1 MVIPFRH
8 IRIYDLYVFRQAG
21 KYPLGLRRSLYAD
34 FPFEGMYGIIR
45 NKQQANTFPSDE
57 TGATDMSLD
66 GIVTRA
72 LVHELQSCVKARIP
86 KIYQPTENE
95 IIMHIR
101 GQGVNGKL
109 LLSAHPSM
117 PRIHW
122 TEQPWAN
129 PQEPP
134 MFCMLLRKYCE
145 GGIIEAI
152 RQVGLERIVEIDIRH
167 RDELGDSAL
176 KKIVLEIMGRHS
188 NLILLDPVTGVIHDG
203 IRHVTPAISSYRIV
217 LPGSD
222 YVSPPSQDKI
232 NPLEESKTA
241 FDALITTSI
250 KADTHSEEKAVA
262 SALLNAYTGLSPLIT
277 REIAFRATKRQA
289 GEWTIFH
296 DMMEQVSRHA
306 YEPNIVLLDDGKA
319 LFSAVELTHA
329 AGDVQTFTSM
339 HLCLETFYREKAS
352 RDLVRQRTTD
362 LNRFLL
368 NEAAKNEKKLLK
380 LRDTLAE
387 ADEADRVRRLG
398 ELLTAL
404 LHAFKRG
411 DKSVDVVDYYEEEQP
426 TISVALDP
434 LLTPNENA
442 QRYFRKYNKLK
453 NSRAV
458 VAEQIQSTET
468 EMNYLASV
476 LQGLESATPADIG
489 EIREELIEQ
498 GYIRE
503 RGLKRGMKKKK
514 KKDIPSILC
523 YTSSEGIP
531 IYVGKNNTQND
542 YVTNRLAMS
551 SDTWL
556 HTKDIPGSHVLIRSQ
571 EFGEATLHEAAVLA
585 AYYSKAKQSSSVP
598 VDYTR
603 VRNVHKPNGAK
614 PGFVIYDGQKTLFVT
629 PDETIVQQMPSM
641 VK

>member
-1 MVIPFRH
+1 
-8 IRIYDLYVFRQAG
+8 
-21 KYPLGLRRSLYAD
+21 
-34 FPFEGMYGIIR
+34 
-45 NKQQANTFPSDE
+45 
-57 TGATDMSLD
+57 MSLD

-72 LVHELQSCVKARIP
+72 LVHELQTCVKARIH
-86 KIYQPTENE
+86 KIYQPTDNE
-95 IIMHIR
+95 LLLHIR
-101 GQGVNGKL
+101 GQGINGKL

-122 TEQPWAN
+122 TEQTWAN

-145 GGIIEAI
+145 GGVIEAI

-167 RDELGDSAL
+167 RDELGDSSF
-176 KKIVLEIMGRHS
+176 KTIVLEIMGRHS
-188 NLILLDPVTGVIHDG
+188 NLILLDPVTGIIHDG
-203 IRHVTPAISSYRIV
+203 IRHVTPAISSHRVV
-217 LPGSD
+217 LPGSL
-222 YVSPPSQDKI
+222 YVSPPSQDKV
-232 NPLEESKTA
+232 NPLDESQASYEAMLAQFTQFHNA
-241 FDALITTSI
+241 DQQDRLNSI
-250 KADTHSEEKAVA
+250 S
-262 SALLNAYTGLSPLIT
+262 SALLNAYTGLSPLLT
-277 REIAFRATKRQA
+277 REIAYRATEQQQSD
-289 GEWTIFH
+289 WSIFEKV
-296 DMMEQVSRHA
+296 MKQVSLHE
-306 YEPNIVLLDDGKA
+306 YEPNIVVTDEGKA
-319 LFSAVELTHA
+319 LFSAIALTQA
-329 AGDVQTFTSM
+329 QGEIQTFASM
-339 HLCLETFYREKAS
+339 HECLDVFYREKAS

-368 NEAAKNEKKLLK
+368 NEMAKNEKKLLK
-380 LRDTLAE
+380 LKDTLKEANE
-387 ADEADRVRRLG
+387 ADLVRRLG
-398 ELLTAL
+398 ELLTAH

-411 DKSVDVVDYYEEEQP
+411 DKSVDVIDYYEEDQP
-426 TISVALDP
+426 TRSIALDH

-453 NSRAV
+453 NSRTIV
-458 VAEQIQSTET
+458 TEQIQSTMT
-468 EMNYLASV
+468 EMEYLASV
-476 LQGLESATPADIG
+476 LQGLESATPNDIG

-514 KKDIPSILC
+514 KNTPSILC

-556 HTKDIPGSHVLIRSQ
+556 HTKDIPGSHVLIRSV

-585 AYYSKAKQSSSVP
+585 AYYSKAKASSSVP

-603 VRNVHKPNGAK
+603 IRNVRKPNGAK

-629 PDETIVQQMPSM
+629 PDESLIQQMPST
-641 VK
+641 VKA

>member
-1 MVIPFRH
+1 
-8 IRIYDLYVFRQAG
+8 
-21 KYPLGLRRSLYAD
+21 
-34 FPFEGMYGIIR
+34 
-45 NKQQANTFPSDE
+45 
-57 TGATDMSLD
+57 MSLD

-72 LVHELQSCVKARIP
+72 LVHELQACIRARIH
-86 KIYQPTENE
+86 KIYQPTDNE
-95 IIMHIR
+95 LIMHIR

-122 TEQPWAN
+122 TEQTWAN

-145 GGIIEAI
+145 GGVIETI
-152 RQVGLERIVEIDIRH
+152 RQVGLERIIEIEVRH
-167 RDELGDSAL
+167 RDELGDSSL

-188 NLILLDPVTGVIHDG
+188 NLILLDPVTGIIHDG
-203 IRHVTPAISSYRIV
+203 IRHVTPAISSHRVV
-217 LPGSD
+217 LPGSA
-222 YVSPPSQDKI
+222 YISPPSQDKV
-232 NPLEESKTA
+232 NPLEQTEAEFNEVLARSAKNEDTNSNSI
-241 FDALITTSI
+241 ALSTI
-250 KADTHSEEKAVA
+250 
-262 SALLNAYTGLSPLIT
+262 LLNAYTGLSPLLAK
-277 REIAFRATKRQA
+277 EIEYRAKVQQDKPWTAFH
-289 GEWTIFH
+289 E
-296 DMMEQVSRHA
+296 MMEQVAKHS
-306 YEPNIVLLDDGKA
+306 YEPNSVILEDGKS
-319 LFSAVELTHA
+319 LFSAISLTQA
-329 AGDVQTFTSM
+329 QGAVQSFTSM
-339 HLCLETFYREKAS
+339 HQCLDAYYQDKAS

-368 NEAAKNEKKLLK
+368 NEVAKNEKKVVK
-380 LRDTLAE
+380 LQETLEEAIE
-387 ADEADRVRRLG
+387 ADLTRRRG
-398 ELLTAL
+398 ELLTAH
-404 LHAFKRG
+404 LHLYKKG
-411 DKSVDVVDYYEEEQP
+411 DKSVEVVDYYDEEQP
-426 TISVALDP
+426 KISIALDP

-453 NSRAV
+453 NSRSIV
-458 VAEQIQSTET
+458 IEQLQATDSEIK
-468 EMNYLASV
+468 YLASV
-476 LQGLESATPADIG
+476 LQGLESATPNDIG

-514 KKDIPSILC
+514 KGSPSILC

-556 HTKDIPGSHVLIRSQ
+556 HTKDIPGSHVLIRSP
-571 EFGEATLHEAAVLA
+571 EFGDATLHEAAMLA
-585 AYYSKAKQSSSVP
+585 AFYSKARASSSVP

-603 VRNVHKPNGAK
+603 IRNVRKPSGAK
-614 PGFVIYDGQKTLFVT
+614 PGFVIYEGQKTLYIT
-629 PDETIVQQMPSM
+629 PDEPFIQQMPST

>member
-1 MVIPFRH
+1 
-8 IRIYDLYVFRQAG
+8 
-21 KYPLGLRRSLYAD
+21 
-34 FPFEGMYGIIR
+34 
-45 NKQQANTFPSDE
+45 
-57 TGATDMSLD
+57 MSLD

-72 LVHELQSCVKARIP
+72 LVHELQACVKARIH
-86 KIYQPTENE
+86 KIYQPTDNE
-95 IIMHIR
+95 LIMHVR

-122 TEQPWAN
+122 TDQPWAN

-145 GGIIEAI
+145 GGVIEAI
-152 RQVGLERIVEIDIRH
+152 RQIGLERIVEIDIRH
-167 RDELGDSAL
+167 RDELGDSSL

-188 NLILLDPVTGVIHDG
+188 NLILLDPITGIIHDG
-203 IRHVTPAISSYRIV
+203 IRHVTPAISSHRVV
-217 LPGSD
+217 LPGSA
-222 YVSPPSQDKI
+222 YVSPPSQDKV
-232 NPLEESKTA
+232 NPLEQSKAA
-241 FDALITTSI
+241 FDTVMATSDD
-250 KADTHSEEKAVA
+250 AAV
-262 SALLNAYTGLSPLIT
+262 SSLLLNAYTGLSPLIT
-277 REIAFRATKRQA
+277 REIAYRANEQRDQA
-289 GEWTIFH
+289 WTIFH
-296 DMMEQVSRHA
+296 RVMEQVA
-306 YEPNIVLLDDGKA
+306 ANTYEANLVLTDDGKA
-319 LFSAVELTHA
+319 LFSAIKLTHA
-329 AGDVQTFTSM
+329 QGEIQTFATM
-339 HLCLETFYREKAS
+339 NQCLEIYYRDKAS

-368 NEAAKNEKKLLK
+368 NEIAKNEKKQLK
-380 LRDTLAE
+380 LSDTLVE
-387 ADEADRVRRLG
+387 ADEAYLIRRMG
-398 ELLTAL
+398 ELLTAH

-426 TISVALDP
+426 TISIALDP

-453 NSRAV
+453 NSRAI
-458 VAEQIQSTET
+458 VAEQMQATET
-468 EMNYLASV
+468 EIQYLASV

-503 RGLKRGMKKKK
+503 RGIKRGTKKK
-514 KKDIPSILC
+514 KKDTPAILC
-523 YTSSEGIP
+523 YTSSEGIL

-556 HTKDIPGSHVLIRSQ
+556 HTKDIPGSHVLIRGQ
-571 EFGEATLHEAAVLA
+571 EYGDATLQEAAVLA
-585 AYYSKAKQSSSVP
+585 AYYSKARESSSVP

-603 VRNVHKPNGAK
+603 VRNVRKPNGAK

-629 PDETIVQQMPSM
+629 PDEAMIQQMPST

>member
-1 MVIPFRH
+1 
-8 IRIYDLYVFRQAG
+8 
-21 KYPLGLRRSLYAD
+21 
-34 FPFEGMYGIIR
+34 
-45 NKQQANTFPSDE
+45 
-57 TGATDMSLD
+57 MSLD

-72 LVHELQSCVKARIP
+72 LVHELQACVKARIH
-86 KIYQPTENE
+86 KIYQPTDNE
-95 IIMHIR
+95 LIMHVR

-122 TEQPWAN
+122 TDQPWAN

-145 GGIIEAI
+145 GGVIEAI
-152 RQVGLERIVEIDIRH
+152 RQIGLERIVEIDIRH
-167 RDELGDSAL
+167 RDELGDSSL

-188 NLILLDPVTGVIHDG
+188 NLILLDPITGIIHDG
-203 IRHVTPAISSYRIV
+203 IRHVTPAISSHRVV
-217 LPGSD
+217 LPGSA
-222 YVSPPSQDKI
+222 YVSPPSQDKV
-232 NPLEESKTA
+232 NPLEQSKAA
-241 FDALITTSI
+241 FDT
-250 KADTHSEEKAVA
+250 VMA
-262 SALLNAYTGLSPLIT
+262 SKDDSTVSSLLLNAYTGLSPLIT
-277 REIAFRATKRQA
+277 REIAYRANEQRDQA
-289 GEWTIFH
+289 WTIFH
-296 DMMEQVSRHA
+296 RVMEQVAANS
-306 YEPNIVLLDDGKA
+306 YEPNLVLTDDGKA
-319 LFSAVELTHA
+319 LFSAIKLTHA
-329 AGDVQTFTSM
+329 QGEIQAFATMNQ
-339 HLCLETFYREKAS
+339 CLEIYYRDKAS

-368 NEAAKNEKKLLK
+368 NEMAKNEKKQLK
-380 LRDTLAE
+380 LSDTLAE
-387 ADEADRVRRLG
+387 ADEADLVRRMG
-398 ELLTAL
+398 ELLTAH

-426 TISVALDP
+426 TISIALDP

-453 NSRAV
+453 NSRAI
-458 VAEQIQSTET
+458 VAEQMQATET
-468 EMNYLASV
+468 EIQYLASV

-503 RGLKRGMKKKK
+503 RGIKRGTKKK
-514 KKDIPSILC
+514 KKDTPAILC

-556 HTKDIPGSHVLIRSQ
+556 HTKDIPGSHVLIRGQ
-571 EFGEATLHEAAVLA
+571 EYGDATLQEAAVLA
-585 AYYSKAKQSSSVP
+585 AYYSKARESSSVP

-603 VRNVHKPNGAK
+603 VRNVRKPNGAK

-629 PDETIVQQMPSM
+629 PDEAMIQQMPST

>member
-1 MVIPFRH
+1 
-8 IRIYDLYVFRQAG
+8 
-21 KYPLGLRRSLYAD
+21 
-34 FPFEGMYGIIR
+34 
-45 NKQQANTFPSDE
+45 
-57 TGATDMSLD
+57 MSLD

-72 LVHELQSCVKARIP
+72 LVHELQACVKARIH
-86 KIYQPTENE
+86 KIYQPTDNE
-95 IIMHIR
+95 LIMHVR

-122 TEQPWAN
+122 TDQPWAN

-145 GGIIEAI
+145 GGVIEAI

-167 RDELGDSAL
+167 RDELGDSSL

-188 NLILLDPVTGVIHDG
+188 NLILLDPITGIIHDG
-203 IRHVTPAISSYRIV
+203 IRHVTPAISSHRVV
-217 LPGSD
+217 LPGSA
-222 YVSPPSQDKI
+222 YVSPPSQDKV
-232 NPLEESKTA
+232 NPLEQSKAA
-241 FDALITTSI
+241 FDTVMATSDD
-250 KADTHSEEKAVA
+250 AAV
-262 SALLNAYTGLSPLIT
+262 SSLLLNAYTGLSPLIT
-277 REIAFRATKRQA
+277 REIAYRANEQRDQA
-289 GEWTIFH
+289 WTIFH
-296 DMMEQVSRHA
+296 RVMEQVASNA
-306 YEPNIVLLDDGKA
+306 FEANLVLTDDGKA
-319 LFSAVELTHA
+319 LFSAIKLTHA
-329 AGDVQTFTSM
+329 QGEIQTFATM
-339 HLCLETFYREKAS
+339 NQCLEIYYRDKAS

-368 NEAAKNEKKLLK
+368 NEIAKNEKKQLK
-380 LRDTLAE
+380 LSDTLVE
-387 ADEADRVRRLG
+387 ADEADLIRRMG
-398 ELLTAL
+398 ELLTAH

-426 TISVALDP
+426 TISIALDP

-453 NSRAV
+453 NSRAI
-458 VAEQIQSTET
+458 VAEQMQATET
-468 EMNYLASV
+468 EIQYLASV
-476 LQGLESATPADIG
+476 QQGLESATPADIG

-503 RGLKRGMKKKK
+503 RGIKRGTKKK
-514 KKDIPSILC
+514 KKDTPAILC

-556 HTKDIPGSHVLIRSQ
+556 HTKDIPGSHVLIRGQ
-571 EFGEATLHEAAVLA
+571 EYGDATLQEAAVLA
-585 AYYSKAKQSSSVP
+585 AYYSKARESSSVP

-603 VRNVHKPNGAK
+603 VRNVRKPNGAK

-629 PDETIVQQMPSM
+629 PDEAMIQQMPST

>member
-1 MVIPFRH
+1 
-8 IRIYDLYVFRQAG
+8 
-21 KYPLGLRRSLYAD
+21 
-34 FPFEGMYGIIR
+34 
-45 NKQQANTFPSDE
+45 
-57 TGATDMSLD
+57 MSLD

-72 LVHELQSCVKARIP
+72 LVHELQACVKARIH
-86 KIYQPTENE
+86 KIYQPTDNE
-95 IIMHIR
+95 LIMHVR

-122 TEQPWAN
+122 TDQPWAN

-145 GGIIEAI
+145 GGVIEAI
-152 RQVGLERIVEIDIRH
+152 RQIGLERIVEIDIRH
-167 RDELGDSAL
+167 RDELGDSSL

-188 NLILLDPVTGVIHDG
+188 NLILLDPITGIIHDG
-203 IRHVTPAISSYRIV
+203 IRHVTPAISSHRVV
-217 LPGSD
+217 LPGSA
-222 YVSPPSQDKI
+222 YVSPPSQDKV
-232 NPLEESKTA
+232 NPLEQSKAA
-241 FDALITTSI
+241 FDTVMATSDD
-250 KADTHSEEKAVA
+250 AAV
-262 SALLNAYTGLSPLIT
+262 SSLLLNAYTGLSPLIT
-277 REIAFRATKRQA
+277 REIAYRANEQRDQA
-289 GEWTIFH
+289 WTIFH
-296 DMMEQVSRHA
+296 RVMEQVAANS
-306 YEPNIVLLDDGKA
+306 YEPNLVLTDDGKA
-319 LFSAVELTHA
+319 LFSAIKLTHA
-329 AGDVQTFTSM
+329 QGEIQTFATM
-339 HLCLETFYREKAS
+339 NQCLEIYYRDKAS

-368 NEAAKNEKKLLK
+368 NEIAKNEKKQLK
-380 LRDTLAE
+380 LSDTLVE
-387 ADEADRVRRLG
+387 ADEADLIRRMG
-398 ELLTAL
+398 ELLTAH

-426 TISVALDP
+426 TISIALDP

-453 NSRAV
+453 NSRAI
-458 VAEQIQSTET
+458 VAEQMQATET
-468 EMNYLASV
+468 EIQYLASV

-503 RGLKRGMKKKK
+503 RGIKRGTKKK
-514 KKDIPSILC
+514 KKDTPAILC

-556 HTKDIPGSHVLIRSQ
+556 HTKDIPGSHVLIRGQ
-571 EFGEATLHEAAVLA
+571 EYGDATLQEAAVLA
-585 AYYSKAKQSSSVP
+585 AYYSKARESSSVP

-603 VRNVHKPNGAK
+603 VRNVRKPNGAK

-629 PDETIVQQMPSM
+629 PDEAMIQQMPST

>member
-1 MVIPFRH
+1 
-8 IRIYDLYVFRQAG
+8 
-21 KYPLGLRRSLYAD
+21 
-34 FPFEGMYGIIR
+34 
-45 NKQQANTFPSDE
+45 
-57 TGATDMSLD
+57 MSLD

-72 LVHELQSCVKARIP
+72 LVHELQTCVKARIH
-86 KIYQPTENE
+86 KIYQPTDNE

-117 PRIHW
+117 PRLHW

-145 GGIIEAI
+145 GGVIEAI

-167 RDELGDSAL
+167 RDELGDSSL

-188 NLILLDPVTGVIHDG
+188 NLILLDPATGIIHDG
-203 IRHVTPAISSYRIV
+203 IRHVTPAISSYRVV
-217 LPGSD
+217 LPGTA
-222 YVSPPSQDKI
+222 YVSPPSQDKV
-232 NPLEESKTA
+232 NPLEASKAA
-241 FDALITTSI
+241 FDAVMASNED
-250 KADTHSEEKAVA
+250 KDDHSSEKAVS

-277 REIAFRATKRQA
+277 REIAFRATTQQD
-289 GEWTIFH
+289 EVWNVFH
-296 DMMEQVSRHA
+296 QVMEQVAEHA
-306 YEPNIVLLDDGKA
+306 YEPNQVLTDDGKA
-319 LFSAVELTHA
+319 LFSAVTLTHA
-329 AGDVQTFTSM
+329 HGEAQSFASM
-339 HLCLETFYREKAS
+339 HQCLEIYYRDKAS

-368 NEAAKNEKKLLK
+368 NEIAKNEKKHLK
-380 LRDTLAE
+380 LKDTLEE
-387 ADEADRVRRLG
+387 ADEADLVRRMG
-398 ELLTAL
+398 ELLTAH
-404 LHAFKRG
+404 LHVFKRG
-411 DKSVDVVDYYEEEQP
+411 DKSVDVIDYYEEEQP
-426 TISVALDP
+426 TISIALDP

-453 NSRAV
+453 NSRAIV
-458 VAEQIQSTET
+458 GEQMQATET
-468 EMNYLASV
+468 EIVYLASV

-514 KKDIPSILC
+514 KKDTPSILC

-571 EFGEATLHEAAVLA
+571 EYGDATLQEAAVLA
-585 AYYSKAKQSSSVP
+585 AYYSKAKESSSVP

-603 VRNVHKPNGAK
+603 VRNVRKPNGAK

-629 PDETIVQQMPSM
+629 PDEALIRQMPST

>member
-1 MVIPFRH
+1 
-8 IRIYDLYVFRQAG
+8 
-21 KYPLGLRRSLYAD
+21 
-34 FPFEGMYGIIR
+34 
-45 NKQQANTFPSDE
+45 
-57 TGATDMSLD
+57 MSLD

-72 LVHELQSCVKARIP
+72 LVHELQACVKARIH
-86 KIYQPTENE
+86 KIYQPTDNE

-117 PRIHW
+117 PRLHW

-145 GGIIEAI
+145 GGVIEAV
-152 RQVGLERIVEIDIRH
+152 RQIGLERIVEFDIRH
-167 RDELGDSAL
+167 RDELGDSSV

-188 NLILLDPVTGVIHDG
+188 NLILLDPATGVIHDG
-203 IRHVTPAISSYRIV
+203 IRHVTPAISSYRVV

-222 YVSPPSQDKI
+222 YVSPPSQDKV
-232 NPLEESKTA
+232 NPLEESQSA
-241 FDALITTSI
+241 FDGVMNGNAESD
-250 KADTHSEEKAVA
+250 ADSSSDSGSEAA
-262 SALLNAYTGLSPLIT
+262 STILNAYTGLSPLIAK
-277 REIAFRATKRQA
+277 EIAYRAHNREQSLWEA
-289 GEWTIFH
+289 FH
-296 DMMEQVSRHA
+296 AVMGKVAQQQ
-306 YEPNIVLLDDGKA
+306 YTPNIVLQEDGKA

-329 AGDVQTFTSM
+329 QGEIQSFDSM
-339 HLCLETFYREKAS
+339 HQCLETFYRDKAS

-368 NEAAKNEKKLLK
+368 NEIAKNEKKQIKLK
-380 LRDTLAE
+380 DTLEEANE
-387 ADEADRVRRLG
+387 ADLTRRIG
-398 ELLTAL
+398 ELLTAH

-411 DKSVDVVDYYEEEQP
+411 DKSVEVVDYYEEEQP
-426 TISVALDP
+426 TVQIALDP

-458 VAEQIQSTET
+458 VAEQMESTEA
-468 EMNYLASV
+468 EIRYLASV
-476 LQGLESATPADIG
+476 QQGLETASPNDIA

-503 RGLKRGMKKKK
+503 RGVKRGMKKKR
-514 KKDIPSILC
+514 KDNPSILC

-556 HTKDIPGSHVLIRSQ
+556 HTKDIPGSHVLIRSA

-585 AYYSKAKQSSSVP
+585 AYYSKARASSGVP

-603 VRNVHKPNGAK
+603 IRNVRKPSGAK
-614 PGFVIYDGQKTLFVT
+614 PGFVIYDAQKTLYVT
-629 PDETIVQQMPSM
+629 PDESLVSQMPST

>member
-1 MVIPFRH
+1 
-8 IRIYDLYVFRQAG
+8 
-21 KYPLGLRRSLYAD
+21 
-34 FPFEGMYGIIR
+34 
-45 NKQQANTFPSDE
+45 
-57 TGATDMSLD
+57 MSLD

-72 LVHELQSCVKARIP
+72 LVHELQACVKARIH
-86 KIYQPTENE
+86 KIYQPTDNE
-95 IIMHIR
+95 LIMHVR

-122 TEQPWAN
+122 TDQPWAN

-145 GGIIEAI
+145 GGVIEAI
-152 RQVGLERIVEIDIRH
+152 RQIGLERIVEIDIRH
-167 RDELGDSAL
+167 RDELGDSSL
-176 KKIVLEIMGRHS
+176 KRIVLEIMGRHS
-188 NLILLDPVTGVIHDG
+188 NLILLDPITGIIHDG
-203 IRHVTPAISSYRIV
+203 IRHVTPAISSHRVV
-217 LPGSD
+217 LPGSA
-222 YVSPPSQDKI
+222 YVSPPSQDKV
-232 NPLEESKTA
+232 NPLEQSKAA
-241 FDALITTSI
+241 FDTVMATSDD
-250 KADTHSEEKAVA
+250 AAV
-262 SALLNAYTGLSPLIT
+262 SSLLLNAYTGLSPLIT
-277 REIAFRATKRQA
+277 REIAYRANEQRDQA
-289 GEWTIFH
+289 WTIFH
-296 DMMEQVSRHA
+296 RVMEQVA
-306 YEPNIVLLDDGKA
+306 TNTYEANLVLTDDGKA
-319 LFSAVELTHA
+319 LFSAIKLTHA
-329 AGDVQTFTSM
+329 QGEIQTFVTM
-339 HLCLETFYREKAS
+339 NQCLEIYYRDKAS

-368 NEAAKNEKKLLK
+368 NEIAKNEKKQLK
-380 LRDTLAE
+380 LSDTLVE
-387 ADEADRVRRLG
+387 ADEADLVRRMG
-398 ELLTAL
+398 ELLTAH

-426 TISVALDP
+426 TISIALDP

-453 NSRAV
+453 NSRAI
-458 VAEQIQSTET
+458 VAEQMQATET
-468 EMNYLASV
+468 EIQYLASV

-503 RGLKRGMKKKK
+503 RGIKRGTKKK
-514 KKDIPSILC
+514 KKDTPAILC

-556 HTKDIPGSHVLIRSQ
+556 HTKDIPGSHVLIRGQ
-571 EFGEATLHEAAVLA
+571 EYGDATLQEAAVLA
-585 AYYSKAKQSSSVP
+585 AYYSKARESSSVP

-603 VRNVHKPNGAK
+603 VRNVRKPNGAK

-629 PDETIVQQMPSM
+629 PDEAMIQQMPST

>member
-1 MVIPFRH
+1 
-8 IRIYDLYVFRQAG
+8 
-21 KYPLGLRRSLYAD
+21 
-34 FPFEGMYGIIR
+34 
-45 NKQQANTFPSDE
+45 
-57 TGATDMSLD
+57 MSLD

-72 LVHELQSCVKARIP
+72 LVHELQACVKARIH
-86 KIYQPTENE
+86 KIYQPTDNE
-95 IIMHIR
+95 LIMHVR

-122 TEQPWAN
+122 TDQPWAN

-145 GGIIEAI
+145 GGVIEAI
-152 RQVGLERIVEIDIRH
+152 RQIGLERIVEIDIRH
-167 RDELGDSAL
+167 RDELGDSSL

-188 NLILLDPVTGVIHDG
+188 NLILLDPITGIIHDG
-203 IRHVTPAISSYRIV
+203 IRHVTPAISSHRVV
-217 LPGSD
+217 LPGSA
-222 YVSPPSQDKI
+222 YVSPPSQDKV
-232 NPLEESKTA
+232 NPLEQSKAA
-241 FDALITTSI
+241 FDTVMATSDD
-250 KADTHSEEKAVA
+250 AAV
-262 SALLNAYTGLSPLIT
+262 SSLLLNAYTGLSPLIT
-277 REIAFRATKRQA
+277 REIAYRANEQRDQA
-289 GEWTIFH
+289 WTIFH
-296 DMMEQVSRHA
+296 RVMEQVA
-306 YEPNIVLLDDGKA
+306 ANTYEANLVLTNDGKA
-319 LFSAVELTHA
+319 LFSAIKLTHA
-329 AGDVQTFTSM
+329 QGEIQTFATM
-339 HLCLETFYREKAS
+339 NQCLEIYYRDKAS

-368 NEAAKNEKKLLK
+368 NEIAKNEKKQLK
-380 LRDTLAE
+380 LSDTLVE
-387 ADEADRVRRLG
+387 ADEADLIRRMG
-398 ELLTAL
+398 ELLTAH

-426 TISVALDP
+426 TISIALDP

-453 NSRAV
+453 NSRAI
-458 VAEQIQSTET
+458 VAEQMQATET
-468 EMNYLASV
+468 EIQYLASV

-503 RGLKRGMKKKK
+503 RGIKRGTKKK
-514 KKDIPSILC
+514 KKDTPAILC

-556 HTKDIPGSHVLIRSQ
+556 HTKDIPGSHVLIRGQ
-571 EFGEATLHEAAVLA
+571 DYGDATLQEAAVLA
-585 AYYSKAKQSSSVP
+585 AYYSKARESSSVP

-603 VRNVHKPNGAK
+603 VRNVRKPNGAK

-629 PDETIVQQMPSM
+629 PDEAMIQQMPST